1 METKRTQ
8 FLQIV
13 GNVLLALILG
23 FSYFLL
29 GLALILN
36 MADKITVKIFDW
48 CEDRIS
54 YKRWRW
60 LQKGIDKL
68 CDVCDAIK

>member
-13 GNVLLALILG
+13 GNLLLALFLGISYFILG
-23 FSYFLL
+23 LV
-29 GLALILN
+29 LILF
-36 MADKITVKIFDW
+36 KTVKIFAW
-48 CEDRIS
+48 CDDRMS

-60 LQKGIDKL
+60 LQKGLDKL
-68 CDVCDAIK
+68 CDVCGAIK